1 MPKIIDREMQSN
13 EIASKAVEV
22 FIRKGY
28 SGVGMRELAA
38 ELGLSKSALYHYFPS
53 KAALFMA
60 AGEIVTKQYATQ
72 FIRPSSNNPSTEAL
86 VSAIVSGVRKLDPY
100 FKGEILLVTD
110 YLRHF
115 SDEQARQDPAM
126 AGSNTTIF
134 EAIRDIVGAE
144 HAESVVIFCYGFM
157 LQRMLDG
164 GQSEFD
170 TLERGLNKLLES
182 ATNIEI
188 L

>member
-1 MPKIIDREMQSN
+1 MPKIVDREMQSN

-22 FIRKGY
+22 FIKKGY

-38 ELGLSKSALYHYFPS
+38 ALGLSKSALYHYFPS

-60 AGEIVTKQYATQ
+60 AGEIVTKQYAKQ
-72 FIRPSSNNPSTEAL
+72 FIRPSSNTPSTEEL
-86 VSAIVSGVRKLDPY
+86 ISAVVNGVRKLDPY

-115 SDEQARQDPAM
+115 STDQARQDPAI
-126 AGSNTTIF
+126 AGSNATIF
-134 EAIRDIVGAE
+134 EAISSIVGAQ
-144 HAESVVIFCYGFM
+144 HAESVMIFCYGFM

-170 TLERGLNKLLES
+170 TLERGLNKLLEPS
-182 ATNIEI
+182 TGI
-188 L
+188 